1 MPATRG
7 VHDLLLRSTARRWRS
22 YDPGEGR
29 GIRRLRP
36 GGQQPAESRGSA
48 STAVPSQRESLALS
62 GGGQASWIM
71 TFTPGYA
78 LTSSDS
84 LEELG
89 MGGGSTLWL
98 KVTGEESR
106 RLVTVLSGVVHS
118 GGTPLHIHESEGEVV
133 IVIKADSPT
142 RQATTGEP

>member
-62 GGGQASWIM
+62 GGGQASWIR
-71 TFTPGYA
+71 TFTPGYV

-84 LEELG
+84 LEELD
-89 MGGGSTLWL
+89 MGGGSTVELDDQVGDDRGALTWAGCCGFP
-98 KVTGEESR
+98 GECPMPWR
-106 RLVTVLSGVVHS
+106 T
-118 GGTPLHIHESEGEVV
+118 
-133 IVIKADSPT
+133 
-142 RQATTGEP
+142 